1 MSKSQSGKS
10 RLLARR
16 IGERVK
22 AADLSANTSRGWTPR
37 TGSWDDREW

>member
-1 MSKSQSGKS
+1 MSKSQTGKS

-22 AADLSANTSRGWTPR
+22 ASELAATNSRGWTPR
-37 TGSWDDREW
+37 TMSWDDREH